1 MAEFFPFIGDPS
13 DYELVDNELP
23 LFKEIKYDFKTN
35 NYVIDEKTNDFK
47 VVEGNEAIE
56 MWVYFALL
64 TNRYEH
70 LIFSWDYGT
79 ELVKLIGQKFTRG
92 YTESEAFRF
101 VKEAL
106 MINPYIVD
114 VINREIKFSEN
125 ELKIKIKVVSV
136 YGEVDIVV

>member
-56 MWVYFALL
+56 MWVYFTLL

-79 ELVKLIGQKFTRG
+79 ELVKLVGQKFTRG

-125 ELKIKIKVVSV
+125 ELKIKIKVVSI